1 MKILKYVFLLLVLGA
16 IALTVFIATQ
26 NGTYT
31 LEEQKVINVPKP
43 VLYNYLNE
51 YKNWQNLGLLRG
63 ADSTATYTFSD
74 RSSGAGAYMTWN
86 KGDNTGKIST
96 TAVAEND
103 SISQSVVLNDL
114 ESKISWN
121 FKDTLNSTKVSIKL
135 TGKLTFTEK
144 AQAFFKGGIINAY
157 EKNLSDGLNNLNA
170 FLVTELRKFDIKV
183 NGEVTKINAF
193 FLGTSAE
200 GSIAEADASAVAMF
214 KKLYVFAKQN
224 KIEVK
229 GSPFIIYNAIDKTA
243 KTAKYTYAIQLKEAI
258 YTAAGSE
265 YISGELTGFRALKT
279 TLKGD
284 YSHLPNAW
292 KKADAYIAEKH
303 LHENKTGD
311 YVAVFT
317 KNPMHTNRPSQW
329 ITDIYIPT
337 GRSAVNDSVNTP
349 VLPPIN
355 NATVAEPVVPVR
367 TTTTVKPAATSAKP
381 ATNAVQPGSSST
393 TAKPTT
399 LRSAGTAT
407 QPAGS
412 RTAPATSTRNS
423 TGTATNRATTT
434 PTRTAANTASGT
446 TTRTPSAT
454 TTGSPRATTTATQ
467 AQGTTVTPKPKRTS
481 TRTTV
486 RNNTDDGLNPP
497 RE

>member
-86 KGDNTGKIST
+86 KGDNTGKITT

-103 SISQSVVLNDL
+103 SISQSVVVNDL

-144 AQAFFKGGIINAY
+144 AQAFFKGGINNAY

-183 NGEVTKINAF
+183 NGEVTKINAY

-200 GSIAEADASAVAMF
+200 GSIAEADESAVATF

-229 GSPFIIYNAIDKTA
+229 GPPFIIYNAIDKAA

-337 GRSAVNDSVNTP
+337 GRSAVNDSLNTP

-381 ATNAVQPGSSST
+381 AANTVQPGINT
-393 TAKPTT
+393 TTKPAT
-399 LRSAGTAT
+399 LRPAGTAT

-423 TGTATNRATTT
+423 TGTATNSATTT
-434 PTRTAANTASGT
+434 PTRTASNTASGT

>member
-31 LEEQKVINVPKP
+31 LEEHKVINVPKP

-103 SISQSVVLNDL
+103 SISQLVLLNDL

-144 AQAFFKGGIINAY
+144 AQAFFKGGINNAY
-157 EKNLSDGLNNLNA
+157 EKNLSDGLSNLNA

-200 GSIAEADASAVAMF
+200 GSMADADAAAVAMF
-214 KKLYVFAKQN
+214 KKLYIFAKQN

-229 GSPFIIYNAIDKTA
+229 GPPFIIYNAINKTA

-265 YISGELTGFRALKT
+265 YISGELTGFTALKT

-303 LHENKTGD
+303 LHENTAGD

-329 ITDIYIPT
+329 VTDIYIPT
-337 GRSAVNDSVNTP
+337 DRTAVNDSVNTP

-367 TTTTVKPAATSAKP
+367 TATTGKPAVTSAKP
-381 ATNAVQPGSSST
+381 YATTVQPGSNSAT
-393 TAKPTT
+393 KPTT
-399 LRSAGTAT
+399 LRPTGTAP
-407 QPAGS
+407 QPVGS
-412 RTAPATSTRNS
+412 RTAPATSTRNTS
-423 TGTATNRATTT
+423 GTPANRATTT
-434 PTRTAANTASGT
+434 PSRSAGTPTVNTP
-446 TTRTPSAT
+446 TRTPSAT
-454 TTGSPRATTTATQ
+454 TTAPRAANTTQT
-467 AQGTTVTPKPKRTS
+467 QGTTVTPKPKRTS
-481 TRTTV
+481 NRTTV

>member
-31 LEEQKVINVPKP
+31 LEEHKVINVPKP

-74 RSSGAGAYMTWN
+74 KSSGTGAYMTWN

-103 SISQSVVLNDL
+103 SISQSVLLNDL

-144 AQAFFKGGIINAY
+144 AQAFFKGGINNAY
-157 EKNLSDGLNNLNA
+157 EKNLSDGLTNLNA

-193 FLGTSAE
+193 YLGTAGE
-200 GSIAEADASAVAMF
+200 GTIADADAAAMVTF
-214 KKLYVFAKQN
+214 KKLYTFAKQN
-224 KIEVK
+224 NIPVK
-229 GSPFIIYNAIDKTA
+229 GSPFIIYNHIDKTA
-243 KTAKYTYAIQLKEAI
+243 KKAKYTYAIQLKEAI
-258 YTAAGSE
+258 YTAGGSE

-284 YSHLPNAW
+284 YSHLPKAW
-292 KKADAYIAEKH
+292 KKSDAYIIEKH
-303 LHENKTGD
+303 LHENTSGD
-311 YVAVFT
+311 YVVVFT
-317 KNPMHTNRPSQW
+317 KNPMYTNRPSQW

-367 TTTTVKPAATSAKP
+367 TATSVKPVGATPKPATNTAQPGGTAKP
-381 ATNAVQPGSSST
+381 ATLKPSGT
-393 TAKPTT
+393 T
-399 LRSAGTAT
+399 T
-407 QPAGS
+407 QPSGS
-412 RTAPATSTRNS
+412 RTAPAATGTRNS
-423 TGTATNRATTT
+423 TGRAATT
-434 PTRTAANTASGT
+434 PARTAGNTAAGT

-454 TTGSPRATTTATQ
+454 TATPRTTTQ
-467 AQGTTVTPKPKRTS
+467 AQGTTATPKPKRTS
-481 TRTTV
+481 ARTTV

>member
-86 KGDNTGKIST
+86 KDDNTGKIT
-96 TAVAEND
+96 TTGVAEND

-144 AQAFFKGGIINAY
+144 AQAFFKGGINNAY

-200 GSIAEADASAVAMF
+200 GSIAEADASAVATF

-229 GSPFIIYNAIDKTA
+229 GPPFIIYNAIDKAA

-337 GRSAVNDSVNTP
+337 GRSTVNDSVNTP

-355 NATVAEPVVPVR
+355 NATVAEPIVPVR
-367 TTTTVKPAATSAKP
+367 TTTTAKPATTSAKP
-381 ATNAVQPGSSST
+381 AANTVQPGRNTTPKPST
-393 TAKPTT
+393 LKP
-399 LRSAGTAT
+399 AGTAP

-423 TGTATNRATTT
+423 AGTAANRASTT
-434 PTRTAANTASGT
+434 PTRTAPNTASGA

-467 AQGTTVTPKPKRTS
+467 AQGKTVTPKPKRTS